1 MASAQIEIKKPT
13 SSYWL
18 WLGDN
23 RAKIT
28 AIVGAKGSE
37 VAKKGG
43 EMWKVA
49 SAAEKAP
56 YEKKAKEQKDAY
68 EALISTDEGK
78 KALQEKKAATS
89 DVKADKLKKQELK
102 EHKFKEQEAK
112 QNARACKSAVKAVEK
127 DDALKK
133 PQSSYWLWLGDNRA
147 KIIAL
152 VGGGRVSDV
161 GKKAGE
167 MWKVVTSAEKAPYEK
182 KAKEQKDAYDT
193 YIASPEG
200 QAALK
205 AFKDAVSGAK
215 DEFKPKEEAKEVEEA
230 PAAMEENTGTKRKA
244 KEVVGSDKGA
254 AADKGAVAKK
264 TRGRPPASVQKTT
277 AA

>member
-13 SSYWL
+13 SAYWLWLGDNRVKITALVGAKGSEVAKKGGEMWRVASPAEKAPFEKKAKEQKEAYEKLISTDEGKKALQEKKAGAADLKAEKVQKEELKEQKFKEKEAKQNERACKSAVKAVEKDDKLKKPVSSYWL

-28 AIVGAKGSE
+28 ALVGAKGSE

-56 YEKKAKEQKDAY
+56 FEKKAKEQKDVY
-68 EALISTDEGK
+68 
-78 KALQEKKAATS
+78 
-89 DVKADKLKKQELK
+89 DK
-102 EHKFKEQEAK
+102 
-112 QNARACKSAVKAVEK
+112 
-127 DDALKK
+127 
-133 PQSSYWLWLGDNRA
+133 
-147 KIIAL
+147 
-152 VGGGRVSDV
+152 
-161 GKKAGE
+161 
-167 MWKVVTSAEKAPYEK
+167 
-182 KAKEQKDAYDT
+182 

-215 DEFKPKEEAKEVEEA
+215 DEYKPKEEEVAAPVEE
-230 PAAMEENTGTKRKA
+230 PAAGTKRKA
-244 KEVVGSDKGA
+244 EEVASADMGTS
-254 AADKGAVAKK
+254 ADKGAVAKK
-264 TRGRPPASVQKTT
+264 TRGRPPASVQKT
-277 AA
+277 AAA